1 MEERQIKPV
10 VHGTA
15 KVRKK
20 SGIHSLAEV
29 FVSDDIANVKSHI
42 REDVLIPSIR
52 KILYTIISEGA
63 HMIFLGGVGS
73 SKSGGSKVSYRDYY
87 DSTKSYA
94 RRPES
99 TGNRFDYDDIIF
111 ESRGDAEGVLD
122 EMIEVIGKYGVVTV
136 ADMYDM
142 AQLSQPFTSNRY
154 GWTNLSSAE
163 VKRVAG
169 GYILDLPKA
178 KPIER

>member
-1 MEERQIKPV
+1 MEERQIKKV
-10 VHGTA
+10 VQGTA

-20 SGIHSLAEV
+20 SGIHSLTDSLI
-29 FVSDDIANVKSHI
+29 SDDAGNVKSYL
-42 REDVLIPSIR
+42 RDDVLIPGIK
-52 KILYTIISEGA
+52 KILYTIISESA

-73 SKSGGSKVSYRDYY
+73 TKAGGSKISYRDFY
-87 DSTKSYA
+87 DQKTVS
-94 RRPES
+94 RRPE
-99 TGNRFDYDDIIF
+99 TTRNRFDHDDILF
-111 ESRGDAEGVLD
+111 ESRGEAEAVLD
-122 EMIEVIGKYGVVTV
+122 EMIEVIGKYGFVTV

-142 AQLSQPFTSNRY
+142 AQLSQPYTSNRY

-163 VKRVAG
+163 VKRAIGG